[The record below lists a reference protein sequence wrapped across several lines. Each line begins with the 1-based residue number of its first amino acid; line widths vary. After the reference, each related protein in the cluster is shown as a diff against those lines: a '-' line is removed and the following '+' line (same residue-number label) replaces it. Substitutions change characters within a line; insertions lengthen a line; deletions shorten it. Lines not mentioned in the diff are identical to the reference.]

1 MSGTNDLINIIVG
14 LLAGVD
20 LFETDYPLDLA
31 SKNQALILQSQSEN
45 ETLALECLKSESSE
59 LLH

>member
-1 MSGTNDLINIIVG
+1 MKTSILFDALRTICEQQKDSLCAMSGTNDLNKIIVG

-31 SKNQALILQSQSEN
+31 SKN
-45 ETLALECLKSESSE
+45 
-59 LLH
+59 

>member
-1 MSGTNDLINIIVG
+1 MKPSILFDALRSICEKQKSANFRAMSGTNDLINILIG

-31 SKNQALILQSQSEN
+31 SKN
-45 ETLALECLKSESSE
+45 
-59 LLH
+59 

>member
-1 MSGTNDLINIIVG
+1 MKASILFDALRSICEKQKNAPYRAMSGTNDLIKILVG

-31 SKNQALILQSQSEN
+31 SKN
-45 ETLALECLKSESSE
+45 
-59 LLH
+59 